1 MKTIAVINPHCNR
14 MVYFAV
20 DNDYTS
26 KGKSI
31 EQIYDDSYM
40 ASFKRLTVS
49 KFAIRNNI
57 NNKDCSCYEN
67 DNV

>member
-20 DNDYTS
+20 DNDYTA

-31 EQIYDDSYM
+31 EQIYDESYI
-40 ASFKRLTVS
+40 ASFNRVKVS
-49 KFAIRNNI
+49 RFAIRHNII
-57 NNKDCSCYEN
+57 NNKKNNEE
-67 DNV
+67 

>member
-1 MKTIAVINPHCNR
+1 MKTIAVINHHCNR

-31 EQIYDDSYM
+31 EQIYEDSYM
-40 ASFKRLTVS
+40 ASFNRLTIS
-49 KFAIRNNI
+49 KFAIRSNI
-57 NNKDCSCYEN
+57 NNKED
-67 DNV
+67 